1 MHRSPAARENLIKPI
16 PASVGNCM
24 SADAIHREVTTRG
37 EATAR
42 VGTGLRVKGE
52 ISGNGDLYVDGDVEG
67 PIQLA
72 DGKLTVGTSGT
83 ITADV
88 VAREVII
95 YGRVKGNLQARDRIE
110 IKKEGSV
117 VGDLL
122 TARIVIE
129 DGAQFKGSIEI
140 DRKALDATVP
150 AGEPGLARAATADP
164 TPI

>member
-1 MHRSPAARENLIKPI
+1 
-16 PASVGNCM
+16 
-24 SADAIHREVTTRG
+24 
-37 EATAR
+37 
-42 VGTGLRVKGE
+42 
-52 ISGNGDLYVDGDVEG
+52 LYVDGDVEG

-140 DRKALDATVP
+140 DRKALDAAAP

>member
-1 MHRSPAARENLIKPI
+1 
-16 PASVGNCM
+16 M
-24 SADAIHREVTTRG
+24 STDAIHREVTTPAG
-37 EATAR
+37 SIAR
-42 VGTGLRVKGE
+42 VGSGLRVKGE
-52 ISGNGDLYVDGDVEG
+52 ISGNGDLYVDGNVEG

-72 DGKLTVGTSGT
+72 DGRLTVGASGA

-95 YGRVKGNLQARDRIE
+95 YGSVKGNLRARDRIE

-122 TARIVIE
+122 TARIIIE

-140 DRKALDATVP
+140 ERKAVDAATPV
-150 AGEPGLARAATADP
+150 GEPEHTRAATADP
-164 TPI
+164 TAIKSS